1 MGTPPA
7 TASDPSWRL
16 FTSEALDGYF
26 KLENQPGKQAKI
38 STQHLKLYH
47 LVRAMDRPVVVECG
61 VDVGI
66 SNLVLRAAC
75 EETDGHLNS
84 IDIRD
89 CSHVVSS
96 PAGTFI
102 QSDDRDVE
110 AILRRAPAI
119 AQGID
124 LIHID
129 SLHTEDHVK
138 ALLNAWFKYVKQ
150 GGYLTFHDIDNMLYR
165 PGQWRASRPMAQN
178 NAGVAKAVKEFFHAN
193 EDELFLE
200 FHFGVTGMGIMK
212 KLMPMDKTPNPA
224 VPVEDWPTSP
234 SAAPRVRESARALAS
249 AIGRSLAYRF
259 RGR

>member
-1 MGTPPA
+1 MSSTPQA
-7 TASDPSWRL
+7 TDSDPTWRL

-47 LVRAMDRPVVVECG
+47 LVRAMERPTVVECG

-66 SNLVLRAAC
+66 SNLVLRTAC
-75 EETDGHLNS
+75 EEADGHLYS
-84 IDIRD
+84 IDIND
-89 CSHVVSS
+89 CSHVASS
-96 PAGTFI
+96 PAWTFI
-102 QSDDRDVE
+102 QSDDQDIE
-110 AILRRAPAI
+110 GILRQAPAL
-119 AQGID
+119 AEGID

-129 SLHTEDHVK
+129 SLHTEEHVK
-138 ALLNAWFKYVKQ
+138 SVLNAWFKYVKQ

-165 PGQWRASRPMAQN
+165 PGQWRESRAMAEN

-200 FHFGVTGMGIMK
+200 FHFGVTGMAIMK
-212 KLMPMDKTPNPA
+212 KLMPQAKMPNPA
-224 VPVEDWPTSP
+224 ISVPDWPS
-234 SAAPRVRESARALAS
+234 SDAPKVRESARMLVNAL
-249 AIGRSLAYRF
+249 GRSLTYRL

>member
-1 MGTPPA
+1 M
-7 TASDPSWRL
+7 
-16 FTSEALDGYF
+16 SEALDGYF

-47 LVRAMDRPVVVECG
+47 LVRAMGRPTVVECG

-75 EETDGHLNS
+75 EETDGHLYS

-89 CSHVVSS
+89 CSQVASS
-96 PAGTFI
+96 PAWTFI

-110 AILRRAPAI
+110 AILRQAPAI
-119 AQGID
+119 AEGID

-129 SLHTEDHVK
+129 SLHTEEHVL
-138 ALLNAWFKYVKQ
+138 AQLDSWFKYVKQ

-165 PGQWRASRPMAQN
+165 PGQWRESRSMAEG
-178 NAGVAKAVKEFFHAN
+178 NAGVAKAVREFFHAN

-212 KLMPMDKTPNPA
+212 KLMPRDKVPNPA
-224 VPVEDWPTSP
+224 IPVPDWP
-234 SAAPRVRESARALAS
+234 SAPPPKVRESARMLAS

-259 RGR
+259 RRVQARAASRVPE